1 MDGDAALVMADINPA
16 VLKRTQNERDEA
28 YRQYKELMAKYE
40 KLELA
45 HAQLMVSHNELVS
58 KNPGWKL
65 KKDYE
70 YGQDECRPL
79 TLGSICEKCGYVYIL
94 GHPRFMMRPND
105 KAREP
110 HAITK

>member
-1 MDGDAALVMADINPA
+1 MGRGAALVMADINPA
-16 VLKRTQNERDEA
+16 ALKRTQNERDEA
-28 YRQYKELMAKYE
+28 QRQYKELMAKYE
-40 KLELA
+40 QLEMA

-58 KNPGWKL
+58 KNPGWKF
-65 KKDYE
+65 KQDYE

-79 TLGSICEKCGYVYIL
+79 RLGSICEKCGYVYVL
-94 GHPRFMMRPND
+94 GHPRFMMRPHD